1 MGLFGPG
8 KPDVSRGSL
17 FDLNWNI
24 KDESPEQDVSL
35 LFCPPEEFSALWFSY
50 DYYDVGEGREREE
63 CSEVLRVGKVK
74 GVVCPEVIHCYN
86 QLTESLASSLE
97 ANPWRSSGECERTL
111 ANCCTPST

>member
-17 FDLNWNI
+17 FDLNWSI
-24 KDESPEQDVSL
+24 KDASPEQDVSL

-86 QLTESLASSLE
+86 QLTEGLASSLE